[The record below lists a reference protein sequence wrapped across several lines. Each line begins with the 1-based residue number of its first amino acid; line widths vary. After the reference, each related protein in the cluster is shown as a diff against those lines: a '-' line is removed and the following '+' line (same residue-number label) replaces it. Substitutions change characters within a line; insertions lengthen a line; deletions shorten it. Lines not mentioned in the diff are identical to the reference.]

1 MLACAVN
8 STPNVDA
15 PEQQLETPDLHR
27 DPVRQFD
34 VWFKQAL
41 AANLPEPTA
50 MTLATAS
57 RDGTPS
63 ARIVLLKGYDDRGF
77 TFFTNYE
84 SAKGKELLENP
95 RAALVFFWPELKH
108 QIRISGTVSKVAREE
123 SETYFRLR
131 PIGSRIGA
139 WASRQSQVL
148 RNREELDQR
157 VAELTRQYEGKD
169 VPLPPHWGGYRLAP
183 ETFEFWQG
191 RESRLHDRFR
201 YQRVS
206 EREWKIER
214 LSP

>member
-1 MLACAVN
+1 VN

>member
-1 MLACAVN
+1 VLACAVN

>member
-1 MLACAVN
+1 MN